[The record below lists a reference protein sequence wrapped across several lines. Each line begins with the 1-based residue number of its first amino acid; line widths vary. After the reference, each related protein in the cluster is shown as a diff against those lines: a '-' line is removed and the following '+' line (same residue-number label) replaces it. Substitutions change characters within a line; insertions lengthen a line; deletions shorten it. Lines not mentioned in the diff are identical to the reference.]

1 MTEWDAETLLCS
13 MLERDGATVRSQV
26 PLGGRRLDVA
36 AKLNAQSDEWV
47 SVEVK
52 LRAWRRAVSQA
63 SINRAFFARSFI
75 AVPAEMAGSINEVY
89 LRDRGVGLIKFDAH
103 RWWVGVDAEV
113 TVLSGPMASSI
124 DEKLA

>member
-13 MLERDGATVRSQV
+13 MFERDGATIRRQV

-36 AKLNAQSDEWV
+36 ARFAAPGGEWV

-52 LRAWRRAVSQA
+52 LRDWKRAVSQA
-63 SINRAFFARSFI
+63 SVNRAFFARSFI
-75 AVPAEMAGSINEVY
+75 AVPAELAGPVDEAY
-89 LRDRGVGLIKFDAH
+89 LRARGVGLIKFDSR
-103 RWWVGVDAEV
+103 RWWVGVEAAV
-113 TVLSGPMASSI
+113 TAHSQPMVSSI